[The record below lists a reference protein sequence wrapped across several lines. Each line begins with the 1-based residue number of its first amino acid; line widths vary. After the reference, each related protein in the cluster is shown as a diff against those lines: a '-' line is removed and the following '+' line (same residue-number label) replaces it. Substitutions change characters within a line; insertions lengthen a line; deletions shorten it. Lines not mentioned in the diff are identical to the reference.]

1 VLQGTPGDFVVTEL
15 ALGDVACDVL
25 LDSGI
30 RIQPLPIWEDEW
42 ADPERY
48 SNSRLLKNMAHEG
61 LALEV
66 HAQ

>member
-1 VLQGTPGDFVVTEL
+1 VATKL

-48 SNSRLLKNMAHEG
+48 SNPRVLENMAHEG